1 MLEPARIPTVKVRNS
16 ILIWAVILCAFYI
29 VFLMLMKYTGLLQ
42 ITGLRAVNYVA
53 LFIVT
58 FMGIKRWIAQTEHF
72 VPFLT
77 VFACTLFTGVASFAL
92 FCIFLIFYAESDP
105 LLNDLF
111 HQHAPD
117 TLKSVPSALL
127 LFEGTAVSIVVAFI
141 NMQYFR
147 RYEEGEVSAAKKTHT
162 DPHSNTQSNAQSNTH

>member
-16 ILIWAVILCAFYI
+16 ILMWAVICAVFYI
-29 VFLMLMKYTGLLQ
+29 VFLMIMKFTGLLQ
-42 ITGLRAVNYVA
+42 VTGLRAINYVA
-53 LFIVT
+53 LFVVT
-58 FMGIKRWIAQTEHF
+58 FMGIKRWVSQTEHF

-77 VFACTLFTGVASFAL
+77 VFVSTLFTGVASFAL
-92 FCIFLIFYAESDP
+92 FCIFLVFYAESDP

-117 TLKSVPSALL
+117 TLKSIPSALI

-147 RYEEGEVSAAKKTHT
+147 RYEEGEVSPEKKPHKTH
-162 DPHSNTQSNAQSNTH
+162 S